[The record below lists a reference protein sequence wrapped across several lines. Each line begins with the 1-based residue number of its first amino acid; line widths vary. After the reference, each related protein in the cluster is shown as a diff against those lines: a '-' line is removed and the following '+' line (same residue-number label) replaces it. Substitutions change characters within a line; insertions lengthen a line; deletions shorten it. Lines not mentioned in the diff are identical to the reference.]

1 MEHIS
6 DHIKEHY
13 GRGKIL
19 DSILNALSKSGKDL
33 SRLKPTDL
41 APVDEFHI
49 RGRQATVELA
59 NLADLAQGC
68 RVLDVGCGLGGS
80 ARYLA
85 GECQCRV
92 TGIDLTQE
100 YVDIANTLSGLVGLG
115 KRADFVQGD
124 ALNLPFED
132 GFFDVVWT
140 EHAQMNIA
148 AKHQFYGEI
157 ARVLRPGGQ
166 FLFHD
171 ICGGKNGVFH
181 YPVPWAE
188 DESIN
193 FLISPDELKEI
204 LMESDFK
211 IGDWMDKSRESLDWF
226 VETHR
231 KLQKSGAAPLG
242 FHLLMGDKAAEKFEN
257 QIKNLRENK
266 FVVLKAS
273 AKKKNNY

>member
-1 MEHIS
+1 MEHLN
-6 DHIKEHY
+6 DHIEKHY

-19 DSILNALSKSGKDL
+19 DSILNALIKSGKDL
-33 SRLKPTDL
+33 SRLKPADL
-41 APVDEFHI
+41 AAVDEFHI

-59 NLADLAQGC
+59 SLADLVEGS

-85 GECQCRV
+85 AKYRCRV

-100 YVDIANTLSGLVGLG
+100 YVDIANSLTDLVGLSEQ
-115 KRADFVQGD
+115 ADFLQGN
-124 ALNLPFED
+124 ALNLPFEESS
-132 GFFDVVWT
+132 FDLVWT

-148 AKHQFYGEI
+148 DKHQFYGEI
-157 ARVLRPGGQ
+157 ARVLRSSGQ

-171 ICGGKNGVFH
+171 IFGGKKGAFH

-193 FLISPDELKEI
+193 FLISHDELKEFLI
-204 LMESDFK
+204 ESDFK
-211 IGDWMDKSRESLDWF
+211 IDDWMDKSRESLDWF
-226 VETHR
+226 VETKK
-231 KLQKSGAAPLG
+231 KLQESGPPPLG
-242 FHLLMGDKAAEKFEN
+242 FHLLIGDNAAEKFEN

-266 FVVLKAS
+266 FVVLQAS
-273 AKKKNNY
+273 VKKKF